1 MYNYNTK
8 TLYYIFEEKS
18 MVKKT
23 ISLIFSIFLICSVF
37 TTTALAYKP
46 STFTLTAEGALI
58 ANVDTDAII
67 YEKNADQKLYPAS
80 LTKIM
85 TAVVVL
91 DECADP
97 ENTIVTCSQD
107 ALNLLLGTDSS
118 MFNLVGGEQFSA
130 LELLY
135 ILLVHSANDAANSLA
150 EHFGGTIPGFVDKM
164 NAKAKELGMTGSHFM
179 NPHGLHDE
187 DHYTTPRDMY
197 ILTKH
202 ALENETFKKIFG
214 TVRHTVPATN
224 MTPHTRILAT
234 TVFIQDPNTSLANTY
249 YRPVDGG
256 KTGYTDPAG
265 RCLVTYAEEDGIT
278 YICVVMNCP
287 VKNAAGVKVRYEFA
301 ETKQLYEWVFNE
313 FEYREVYDT
322 ATPVGECPVDLSMD
336 TDTVALA
343 LKAPVNAVVPK
354 AAEMSSFKVEVE
366 LLNERAE
373 APIALGQEL
382 GTATIKYAGETL
394 ATVPVVAINAVD
406 RSGMLAFVKGV
417 TDFFGGSIFA
427 IIILVI
433 LLLIV
438 SFIVYIII
446 INRNRRKRRRNRR
459 RVRIK

>member
-1 MYNYNTK
+1 
-8 TLYYIFEEKS
+8 
-18 MVKKT
+18 MVKKV
-23 ISLIFSIFLICSVF
+23 ISLIISIFLVCFIFAMPV
-37 TTTALAYKP
+37 AAYKP
-46 STFTLTAEGALI
+46 STFTLTAEGCLI
-58 ANVDTDAII
+58 ANVDTDTII
-67 YEKNADQKLYPAS
+67 YEKNGDTKLYPAS

-97 ENTIVTCSQD
+97 ENTIVTCNQD
-107 ALNLLLGTDSS
+107 TLDLLLGTDSS
-118 MFNLVGGEQFSA
+118 VFNLVGGEQLPA

-135 ILLVHSANDAANSLA
+135 ILLVHSANDAANALA
-150 EHFGGTIPGFVDKM
+150 EHFGGTLPGFVDKM
-164 NAKAKELGMTGSHFM
+164 NAKAKELGMLNSHFM
-179 NPHGLHDE
+179 NPHGLLD
-187 DHYTTPRDMY
+187 DNHYTTPHDMY

-224 MTPHTRILAT
+224 MTNHTRILAT
-234 TVFIQDPNTSLANTY
+234 TVFIQDPNTSMPNTY

-278 YICVVMNCP
+278 YVCVVMKCP
-287 VKNAAGVKVRYEFA
+287 VKNDAGVKVRYEFA
-301 ETKQLYEWVFNE
+301 ETRQLYEWVFNE

-322 ATPVGECPVDLSMD
+322 ATPVGESPVDLSMD

-343 LKAPVNAVVPK
+343 LKKPVNAVVPK
-354 AAEMSSFKVEVE
+354 AAEASSFKIEIE
-366 LLNERAE
+366 LYNEKAE

-394 ATVPVVAINAVD
+394 DTVPVVAINAVE

-417 TDFFGGSIFA
+417 TDFFGGSTFA

-433 LLLIV
+433 VLLIV
-438 SFIVYIII
+438 GFILYVIIV
-446 INRNRRKRRRNRR
+446 NRNKRRRRRNRR
-459 RVRIK
+459 KVKIK

>member
-1 MYNYNTK
+1 
-8 TLYYIFEEKS
+8 
-18 MVKKT
+18 MVKKVFSLILI
-23 ISLIFSIFLICSVF
+23 ISLILIPFKVSAYEVTGF
-37 TTTALAYKP
+37 DITAKAGMLA
-46 STFTLTAEGALI
+46 SL
-58 ANVDTDAII
+58 DTGEIL
-67 YEKNADQKLYPAS
+67 YEKNIDQKVFPAS
-80 LTKIM
+80 ITKIM
-85 TAVVVL
+85 TVILYLEDEKYSPEGKITMTEEVL
-91 DECADP
+91 KM
-97 ENTIVTCSQD
+97 I
-107 ALNLLLGTDSS
+107 LGTGSAVS
-118 MFNLVGGEQFSA
+118 NLVAGETFTQ
-130 LELLY
+130 L
-135 ILLVHSANDAANSLA
+135 DLA
-150 EHFGGTIPGFVDKM
+150 YMTLMSSFGDCAYLGAIFYEGSVEAFVDKM
-164 NAKAKELGMTGSHFM
+164 NYKAQELGLTGTKYA
-179 NPHGLHDE
+179 NPIGLHDE
-187 DHYTTPRDMY
+187 NNYTTVRD
-197 ILTKH
+197 IRTLTQY
-202 ALENETFKKIFG
+202 ALQNETFKKIFG